1 MYFADTTVL
10 SESKYPHFFDHMD
23 NASKLSKC
31 LYNAALFRIRQVFT
45 GWDKEERTDNEKE
58 VFDEVRVMQ
67 AAYPHIKVRRVL
79 SYRALDAIMRANDNP
94 DFFAG
99 LPMQTAQRIVKE
111 AVTVFKAWLSALKKY
126 KRDSSGFTGRPR
138 MPGYLKN
145 DRHTFYV
152 SNQDAVLYPVYGDMD
167 GCCATACD
175 PERTDG
181 AVCRI
186 YDGVELKLPLMKER
200 LRLPHI
206 PAGSELKEV
215 QVKPYYGKIMLVLV
229 LEREEIPFPASCP
242 NMAGLDL
249 GTDNIAAIV
258 STDHASRIYKGG
270 AVLSENRAFHKKK
283 AEAVSII
290 TKGTKHKYA
299 DSAHLKR
306 LSLHHDGFMR
316 DVMHKVSTD
325 IVRYC
330 VEHRVGTLVIGTN
343 KGWKQ
348 AVNLGKANNQGFGS
362 VPHDMLR
369 KMIAYKAEREGIT
382 IVEQEES
389 YTSKADIS
397 AMDPM
402 PVYGRE
408 EGTPVFSG
416 KRTARG
422 LYACGKGYV
431 INADCNGAANILR
444 KAFPDA
450 WEGTEDFRF
459 LAYPETIGFKD
470 LHRARTA

>member
-10 SESKYPHFFDHMD
+10 SKSKHPLHFEHMD

-45 GWDKEERTDNEKE
+45 GWDKKERTDNEKDIFE
-58 VFDEVRVMQ
+58 EIRVMQ

-79 SYRALDAIMRANDNP
+79 SYRALDAIMRADKNP

-99 LPMQTAQRIVKE
+99 LPMQTSQRTLKE
-111 AVTVFKAWLSALKKY
+111 AVGVFKAWLSALKEY
-126 KRDSSGFTGRPR
+126 KRDPGKFTGRPR

-145 DRHTFYV
+145 DRHTFYI
-152 SNQDAVLYPVYGDMD
+152 SNQDAVLYPVYRDIDAG
-167 GCCATACD
+167 GIGAAG
-175 PERTDG
+175 RKYDG
-181 AVCRI
+181 AK
-186 YDGVELKLPLMKER
+186 LKLPLMKER
-200 LRLPHI
+200 LYLPHI
-206 PAGSELKEV
+206 PEGCRLKEV

-229 LEREEIPFPASCP
+229 LETENLTVSVSRP

-270 AVLSENRAFHKKK
+270 AVLSESRSFHKRR

-290 TKGTKHKYA
+290 TKGTKHKHA

-325 IVRYC
+325 IIRWC
-330 VEHRVGTLVIGTN
+330 VEHGVGTLVIGTN
-343 KGWKQ
+343 RGWKQ
-348 AVNLGKANNQGFGS
+348 AMDIGKANNQSFGS

-369 KMIAYKAEREGIT
+369 KLIAYKAAKEGIV

-397 AMDPM
+397 AMDRM
-402 PVYGRE
+402 PVYGKE
-408 EGTPVFSG
+408 EGRPVFSG

-422 LYACGKGYV
+422 LYMCRKGYT
-431 INADCNGAANILR
+431 INADCNGAANILQG
-444 KAFPDA
+444 AFPDA

-459 LAYPETIGFKD
+459 LAYPETIGFRD